1 MKRLTIMLLITLFSM
16 FCCCEGQRY
25 HHLPLHQKKQKKAE
39 FEGTVE
45 GTWIEIRKACSSNLL
60 WEGKIT
66 GIGSEYTS
74 KFKVGDYI
82 MVMTPNHGAG
92 TFSIKHWIDKKGKT
106 FDAIYSNKVL
116 HHLTDDEL
124 KTSIKRQSDILNDG
138 GIICHSFWKGED
150 HKYFENMYV
159 NYHTNKEIETLFSVN
174 FEILTMENY
183 QEFEENDSIFFIG
196 RKIY

>member
-1 MKRLTIMLLITLFSM
+1 MGTNYYNNKNAVEEYIKAAEGFNGGKLIKKLKEFLPSQSLLL
-16 FCCCEGQRY
+16 E
-25 HHLPLHQKKQKKAE
+25 
-39 FEGTVE
+39 
-45 GTWIEIRKACSSNLL
+45 
-60 WEGKIT
+60 
-66 GIGSEYTS
+66 IGSGPGTDWKILKENYLVTGS
-74 KFKVGDYI
+74 DYSENFI
-82 MVMTPNHGAG
+82 QHLYKQFPECEFLQLDAVSLETN
-92 TFSIKHWIDKKGKT
+92 KT